1 MSGSPATPQ
10 SDPWI
15 RGPVTPGRPVQEP
28 PADVPAPAD
37 APADRTSLPAVRRL
51 FERPAPQSA
60 APAPALAVQ
69 ASTAAP
75 SSIPPTAEDAS
86 ATAIMSRPADIL
98 HGSPPTPRQAPPTAV
113 PSMTSP
119 ASPVGISW
127 VGAHGGA
134 GASTFA
140 GALGGV
146 DVGHAWPDVSRG
158 EPGDILLLARTHLA
172 GLQAAS
178 KALDSL
184 RTGRHPAGIQL
195 VALVL
200 VADAPGRLPPEL
212 WRRVRVLRAAVR
224 TISVPWI
231 AQWRVGRPA
240 PKAPR
245 SVVELAALVPA
256 RSEDPGGPRPAFR
269 PDPLGQSAPHALAA
283 PSAPKDGS

>member
-1 MSGSPATPQ
+1 MAGGERNPAVGV
-10 SDPWI
+10 
-15 RGPVTPGRPVQEP
+15 RARPVLIRKG
-28 PADVPAPAD
+28 PAVALQDVP
-37 APADRTSLPAVRRL
+37 
-51 FERPAPQSA
+51 
-60 APAPALAVQ
+60 
-69 ASTAAP
+69 
-75 SSIPPTAEDAS
+75 
-86 ATAIMSRPADIL
+86 
-98 HGSPPTPRQAPPTAV
+98 PPTPAP
-113 PSMTSP
+113 
-119 ASPVGISW
+119 GISW

-134 GASTFA
+134 GATTFA

-146 DVGHAWPDVSRG
+146 DIGHAWPDVPQG

-184 RTGRHPAGIQL
+184 RTGRHPAGLRL

-224 TISVPWI
+224 TFSVPWI
-231 AQWRVGRPA
+231 AQWRVGKPA

-256 RSEDPGGPRPAFR
+256 RTESPAGP
-269 PDPLGQSAPHALAA
+269 
-283 PSAPKDGS
+283 